1 MTLRSAIG
9 RIAAYAAAFV
19 AASTVHLTAH
29 GALLYAFDDF
39 FFASPAPT
47 QTVAHTSAS
56 AIAFTG
62 AAYFCTSF
70 NGNPGG
76 SCGGYGNDASTFTI
90 TPDPGYALNITGFSF
105 DERNVDQF
113 GPTRFDVFTSLDGFT
128 RSLLSGALSPSATSF
143 THWSVAL
150 SIDDVA
156 EPFTVRIVP
165 SGLVGLPAS
174 QWRLDNVRLD
184 VAAVPFV
191 PPVPVSAPAGWAL
204 VVAALAGL
212 GATRRLGRV
221 RPLSRP
227 NRFLPLECTGSR

>member
-47 QTVAHTSAS
+47 QTVAPTSAS

-62 AAYFCTSF
+62 AAYFCTSY

-105 DERNVDQF
+105 DGYWQDRGRADDYERAIED
-113 GPTRFDVFTSLDGFT
+113 FD
-128 RSLLSGALSPSATSF
+128 RMK
-143 THWSVAL
+143 
-150 SIDDVA
+150 A
-156 EPFTVRIVP
+156 EF
-165 SGLVGLPAS
+165 LP
-174 QWRLDNVRLD
+174 
-184 VAAVPFV
+184 PE
-191 PPVPVSAPAGWAL
+191 APAIHSMNGAGKQ
-204 VVAALAGL
+204 ALADQ
-212 GATRRLGRV
+212 
-221 RPLSRP
+221 
-227 NRFLPLECTGSR
+227 N